1 MKKSLVLSL
10 LILMFAKS
18 FATVKPNSLFS
29 DNMVLQRGVV
39 VPVWGTAK
47 DSEKVTIEFNG
58 QTVSTIAKDGKWM
71 LKLKPLKAGGPYKMT
86 IIGEN
91 TITIQNILV
100 GEVWVCGGQSNM
112 ERQLGLRSGQ
122 KPIINWIAEAAT
134 ANYPEIRQYHVP
146 RNYFIKTN
154 LADTMFTDLNSKW
167 VVCDTSSV
175 NEFSAVGYF
184 FARDLYKQLKVPVG
198 MLFSSV
204 GGTPAENWTTRA
216 ALVANPELKVLA
228 EQYDKATLEYS
239 DAIAKYKKD
248 LPALIAKYAADTL
261 VALASHKPFP
271 PKPAAPP
278 RNPIGGSGGL
288 YNAMIN
294 PLIPYAIKGVIWYQG
309 ESNGGRGKQYQTLF
323 PTLITDWRKNWN
335 QGNFPFLFVQIA
347 PFKSADP
354 LIREAQ
360 FLTLHKVPNV
370 AMVVTT
376 DCGDSADIHPTFK
389 QPVGNRLHLAARAL
403 AYNEKIEY
411 SGPLFDNYVVRG
423 SEVEISFS
431 HTGKGLVAKD
441 SELTG
446 FTICGPDKK
455 FVPATAVISG
465 NKVIVS
471 NPAISF
477 PLAVRYGFVS
487 VPHVNLFNQEG
498 LPASPFRTD
507 VE

>member
-1 MKKSLVLSL
+1 MKKSLLIILSVF
-10 LILMFAKS
+10 IFAKN

-122 KPIINWIAEAAT
+122 KPIINWIAEAAA

-175 NEFSAVGYF
+175 KEFSAVGYF

-216 ALVANPELKVLA
+216 ALIANPELKVLA

-309 ESNGGRGKQYQTLF
+309 ESNSGRGKQYQTLF
-323 PTLITDWRKNWN
+323 PTMITDWRQHWN
-335 QGNFPFLFVQIA
+335 QGDFPFLFVQIA
-347 PFKSADP
+347 PYKGADP
-354 LIREAQ
+354 MIREAQ
-360 FLTLHKVPNV
+360 FLTLKKIPNV

-376 DCGDSADIHPTFK
+376 DCGDSTDIHPPHK
-389 QPVGNRLHLAARAL
+389 QPVGNRLSLAARAL
-403 AYNEKIEY
+403 AYKEKIEY
-411 SGPLFDNYVVRG
+411 AGPLFENYVVRDN
-423 SEVEISFS
+423 VIEITFT
-431 HTGKGLVAKD
+431 HIGKGLMAKD
-441 SELTG
+441 GELKG
-446 FTICGPDKK
+446 FVIASSDKK
-455 FVPATAVISG
+455 FVPAKAEIVG
-465 NKVIVS
+465 NKILVS
-471 NPAISF
+471 SPSVNYPE
-477 PLAVRYGFVS
+477 AVRYDFIN
-487 VPHVNLFNQEG
+487 VPTGNLYNQEG

>member
-1 MKKSLVLSL
+1 MKKGLVLSL
-10 LILMFAKS
+10 LVLMFAKS

-29 DNMVLQRGVV
+29 DNMVLQRGVT
-39 VPVWGTAK
+39 VPIWGIAS
-47 DSEKVTIEFNG
+47 DSEKVTVEFNG
-58 QTVSTIAKDGKWM
+58 QKVTTIAKDGKWM

-86 IIGEN
+86 ISGVN

-122 KPIINWIAEAAT
+122 KPIVNWIQEAAA
-134 ANYPEIRQYHVP
+134 ANYPEIRQYKVDRKP
-146 RNYFIKTN
+146 S
-154 LADTMFTDLNSKW
+154 DTLVSDALSKW
-167 VVCDTSSV
+167 VICDTASV
-175 NEFSAVGYF
+175 KEFTAVGYF
-184 FARDLYKQLKVPVG
+184 FARDLYKQLKVPIG
-198 MLFSSV
+198 LLFSTV

-216 ALVANPELKVLA
+216 TLESNPELKTLA
-228 EQYDKATLEYS
+228 EQYDKAKLAYP
-239 DAIAKYKKD
+239 DAVAKYKND
-248 LPALIAKYAADTL
+248 LPSLMLKYAADTL
-261 VALASHKPFP
+261 AALAAHKPFP
-271 PKPAAPP
+271 AKPAPP
-278 RNPIGGSGGL
+278 RNPVGGAGGL
-288 YNAMIN
+288 YNGMIN

-323 PTLITDWRKNWN
+323 PTMINDWRKNWN
-335 QGNFPFLFVQIA
+335 QGNFPFFFVQIA
-347 PFKSADP
+347 PYRGADP
-354 LIREAQ
+354 MIREAQ
-360 FLTLHKVPNV
+360 LLTLNKVPNV

-389 QPVGNRLHLAARAL
+389 QPVGNRLSLAARAL
-403 AYNEKIEY
+403 AYQEKIEY

-423 SEVEISFS
+423 TDVELSFT
-431 HTGKGLVAKD
+431 HTGKGLVAKEG
-441 SELTG
+441 ELTG
-446 FTICGPDKK
+446 FLICGPDKK

-471 NPAISF
+471 NPTISF

-487 VPHVNLFNQEG
+487 VSKGNLFNQEG

>member
-1 MKKSLVLSL
+1 MKKSLVLGL
-10 LILMFAKS
+10 LVMMFAKS

-29 DNMVLQRGVV
+29 DNMVLQRGVA
-39 VPVWGTAK
+39 VPIWGTAN
-47 DSEKVTIEFNG
+47 DSEKVTVEFNG
-58 QTVSTIAKDGKWM
+58 QKVTTIAKDGKWM
-71 LKLKPLKAGGPYKMT
+71 LKLKPLKAGGPFKMT
-86 IIGEN
+86 ISGEN

-100 GEVWVCGGQSNM
+100 GEVWVCSGQSNM
-112 ERQLGLRSGQ
+112 ERQLGLRNGQ
-122 KPIINWIAEAAT
+122 KPIVNWVAEAAS
-134 ANYPEIRQYHVP
+134 ANYPAIRQYFVP
-146 RNYFIKTN
+146 HNYFIKTN
-154 LADTMFTDLNSKW
+154 LADTMFTDVNSKW
-167 VVCDTSSV
+167 VVCDTATV
-175 NEFSAVGYF
+175 KEFSAVGFF
-184 FARDLYKQLKVPVG
+184 FARELYKKYQVPVG

-216 ALVANPELKVLA
+216 ALEANPELKVLA
-228 EQYDKATLEYS
+228 EQYDKARMEYP
-239 DAIAKYKKD
+239 DAMAKYKKD
-248 LPALIAKYAADTL
+248 LPAIIAKYAADTL
-261 VALASHKPFP
+261 VALAAHKPFP
-271 PKPAAPP
+271 PKPAPP

-323 PTLITDWRKNWN
+323 PTMITDWRQHWN
-335 QGNFPFLFVQIA
+335 EGDFPFLYVQIA

-354 LIREAQ
+354 MIREAQ
-360 FLTLHKVPNV
+360 LLTLNKVPNV

-376 DCGDSADIHPTFK
+376 DCGDSTDIHPNHK
-389 QPVGNRLHLAARAL
+389 QPVGERLALAARAL
-403 AYNEKIEY
+403 AYKEKIEY
-411 SGPLFDNYVVRG
+411 SGPLFENYVVRG
-423 SEVEISFS
+423 TDVELSFT

-441 SELTG
+441 GGELTG
-446 FTICGPDKK
+446 FFICGPDKK

-477 PLAVRYGFVS
+477 PLAVRYGFTS
-487 VPHVNLFNQEG
+487 VPNGNLFNQKG